1 MNREGYTSPTK
12 KMQESVM
19 MMNMP
24 VVIGKRDVKREFKAA
39 GYGSIDTIVFEPET
53 FDGYN
58 TVYLWFRPTT
68 SESVNQKR
76 LDLQKNCGTYKN
88 YIDPCCDKTPQN
100 GCGERWFLLP
110 NEERAEPPVFTEKT
124 QRQLN
129 ETDIQINV
137 LTQTVQRQ
145 TEIIGQLLGELDL
158 NSHTKEDIKNYLLY
172 GEHMPVSPK
181 EDGLVDIPRTTQLET
196 KIETI
201 YKKNETYE
209 RKLAAIEK
217 RFENMEQRIPSIPN
231 DTYERK
237 LAALE
242 KRFDDCEFQLPSYSP
257 PNDTYDRKL
266 AALEKKFEGLYREMS
281 YTASLTNK
289 LDCRLRNAATCL
301 TTDLE

>member
-1 MNREGYTSPTK
+1 MNREGYTYPTK

-39 GYGSIDTIVFEPET
+39 GYGSIDTIIFEPET

-145 TEIIGQLLGELDL
+145 TEIIGQLLGGLDL

-172 GEHMPVSPK
+172 GEHMPVSPE
-181 EDGLVDIPRTTQLET
+181 EDGTVDIPRTTQL
-196 KIETI
+196 ETI

-209 RKLAAIEK
+209 RKLAAI
-217 RFENMEQRIPSIPN
+217 
-231 DTYERK
+231 
-237 LAALE
+237 E

-301 TTDLE
+301 TKDLE